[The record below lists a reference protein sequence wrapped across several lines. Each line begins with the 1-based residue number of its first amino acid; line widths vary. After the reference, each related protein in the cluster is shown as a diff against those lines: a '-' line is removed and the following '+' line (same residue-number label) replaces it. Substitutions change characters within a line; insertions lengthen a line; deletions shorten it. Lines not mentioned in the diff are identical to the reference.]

1 MRVSFRPLAALSLLL
16 LTVLITASISAQTA
30 PRPNV
35 AVLTY
40 EQSPSTRIRLD
51 SYAPGSASPRALHVF
66 DKGPVVDVSSDFQ
79 WNVAYGFDAQ
89 ARHDTLRYGPLKG
102 PQVQVPVDSGHSVLG
117 AKFSANSRFL
127 SYTTASPATQDW
139 VLGLV
144 RLDGG
149 QRIEFTGK
157 FSARGNAAPFDGVA
171 NALGWSA
178 DGRRLFVIAYRP
190 FTEGGAFGGIY
201 ALDLSGINFDRPE
214 RRPLPALMPLIS
226 GGPLVTQVL
235 ISPDASRLAYLFNDP
250 ANPAQDYDSGPGYG
264 VTVNTLGLYDLN
276 ASKALFTAQAG
287 KGQAFETMTW
297 TPDSQKVLLTA
308 GNYRQTNYLVTP
320 TLIIVDVGQ
329 MQVGQGSQITTDP
342 KAMVG
347 SMLACGTTLYYQLSF
362 DENGALT
369 PYLYSAPLADVKQHS
384 DRLTSGA
391 DFRLLMCAP

>member
-1 MRVSFRPLAALSLLL
+1 MRAIFRLSAAILLAL
-16 LTVLITASISAQTA
+16 LTLRITGSVSAQSA
-30 PRPNV
+30 ARPDV

-51 SYAPGSASPRALHVF
+51 SYAPGSASPKGLHVF
-66 DKGPVVDVSSDFQ
+66 DKGPVVDISPDFQ
-79 WNVAYGFDAQ
+79 WSVAYGFDPQ
-89 ARHDTLRYGPLKG
+89 AKHDALRYGPLKG
-102 PQVQVPVDSGHSVLG
+102 PPMQLPVDNGHSVLG
-117 AKFSANSRFL
+117 AKFSANSHFL

-157 FSARGNAAPFDGVA
+157 FSAQGNAAPFDGVA

-178 DGRRLFVIAYRP
+178 DGQRLFVIAYRP

-201 ALDLSGINFDRPE
+201 ALDLSRANFDKPE
-214 RRPLPALMPLIS
+214 RRPLPALTPLVG

-250 ANPAQDYDSGPGYG
+250 ANPPQDYDSGPGYG

-297 TPDSQKVLLTA
+297 TPDSQRILLTA

-329 MQVGQGSQITTDP
+329 MQVGQGPQVTTDP

-369 PYLYSAPLADVKQHS
+369 PYLYSASLADLKQHS

-391 DFRLLMCAP
+391 DFRLLTCAP

>member
-1 MRVSFRPLAALSLLL
+1 MRIFFRLLAGIMLALVTIVATVS
-16 LTVLITASISAQTA
+16 VSAQSA
-30 PRPNV
+30 ARPNV

-51 SYAPGSASPRALHVF
+51 SFAPGSASPKGLHVF
-66 DKGPVVDVSSDFQ
+66 DKGPVVDVSPDFQ
-79 WNVAYGFDAQ
+79 WSVAYGFEAQ
-89 ARHDTLRYGPLKG
+89 AKHDTLRYGLLKG
-102 PQVQVPVDSGHSVLG
+102 PQVQVPVESGHSVLG

-157 FSARGNAAPFDGVA
+157 FSAQGNAVPFDGVA
-171 NALGWSA
+171 NALGWSV
-178 DGRRLFVIAYRP
+178 DGKRLFVIAYKP

-201 ALDLSGINFDRPE
+201 ALDLSGVNFDKPE
-214 RRPLPALMPLIS
+214 RRPLPALTPLIS
-226 GGPLVTQVL
+226 SGPLVTQVL

-250 ANPAQDYDSGPGYG
+250 ANPPQGYDSGPGYG

-276 ASKALFTAQAG
+276 ASQALFTAQAG

-297 TPDSQKVLLTA
+297 MPDSQKILLTA

-320 TLIIVDVGQ
+320 TLIVVDVNQ
-329 MQVGQGSQITTDP
+329 MQVGQGPQITTNP

-362 DENGALT
+362 DENGALR

-384 DRLTSGA
+384 DKLTSGA